1 MQCATYVEQHSQD
14 LLIKMSREFCSV
26 KTTLKFGQTTLPQEQ
41 NAFIYGTIAKIPSGF
56 LLEEQT
62 KRLQQ
67 FLQDTKVGLENTG
80 PSYQVAIHFD
90 YLQSNT
96 ITNSLKVLN

>member
-1 MQCATYVEQHSQD
+1 M
-14 LLIKMSREFCSV
+14 
-26 KTTLKFGQTTLPQEQ
+26 
-41 NAFIYGTIAKIPSGF
+41 PSGF
-56 LLEEQT
+56 LLEERT